1 MASIWQKI
9 FFKFYVRKIVVNITK
24 ENSFQFHERKIVSN
38 LLQNFQFSWL
48 VDPARLV
55 SSGKYLGANTLRIKL
70 GAGERKN
77 TFSQE
82 NEEEEDASGKTIKDI
97 EEEKKAEKEKQQ
109 K

>member
-1 MASIWQKI
+1 MK
-9 FFKFYVRKIVVNITK
+9 
-24 ENSFQFHERKIVSN
+24 NSFQFYERKIVSN

-55 SSGKYLGANTLRIKL
+55 SSGNYLGANSLRIKL
-70 GAGERKN
+70 GAREKKHF
-77 TFSQE
+77 FSQE
-82 NEEEEDASGKTIKDI
+82 NEEEEDARGKTIKDI

>member
-1 MASIWQKI
+1 M
-9 FFKFYVRKIVVNITK
+9 
-24 ENSFQFHERKIVSN
+24 
-38 LLQNFQFSWL
+38 

-70 GAGERKN
+70 GAGERKIH
-77 TFSQE
+77 FFLQE
-82 NEEEEDASGKTIKDI
+82 NEEDEDVSGKTIKDI